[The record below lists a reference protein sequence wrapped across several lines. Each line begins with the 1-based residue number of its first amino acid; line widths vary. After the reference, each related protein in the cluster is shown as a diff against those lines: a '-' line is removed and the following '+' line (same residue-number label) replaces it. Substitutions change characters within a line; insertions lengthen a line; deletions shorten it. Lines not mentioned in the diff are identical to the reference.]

1 MITIVQENS
10 VTRSIDYHLHDV
22 GNSSLEGARFHL
34 QTAAEWTKLQID
46 DLTRKYFAPDLRGV
60 LSVIVETAQ
69 RARVVQVKG
78 RGPHGKMN
86 SCHAVLLL
94 LYIVDRLDGNVPMYR
109 TLAVRTLLNEMATFI
124 RELKVLILTDVGFE
138 ITERQPHGK
147 QFALVITDRRSLVPS
162 TWLRSAQN
170 ITRNVF
176 GTPFQFALQIQ
187 EIRVAEHSASGEE

>member
-1 MITIVQENS
+1 MSPLSN
-10 VTRSIDYHLHDV
+10 VTELH
-22 GNSSLEGARFHL
+22 
-34 QTAAEWTKLQID
+34 ID
-46 DLTRKYFAPDLRGV
+46 D
-60 LSVIVETAQ
+60 
-69 RARVVQVKG
+69 
-78 RGPHGKMN
+78 
-86 SCHAVLLL
+86 
-94 LYIVDRLDGNVPMYR
+94 RLNGNVPMYR